1 MNEVLGVNILLD
13 GYQLDFVVWPESSS
27 YQDGFDITKTDL
39 NVLTDPATIGLYEVT
54 ITGELGG
61 YCDDDELLDIYS
73 EWQMTVEYEYDI
85 VILNDQE
92 CNANGDINGDGIA
105 NVIDIVQM
113 VNSILDDSV
122 ELSDYEFCLSDL
134 NAD

>member
-1 MNEVLGVNILLD
+1 
-13 GYQLDFVVWPESSS
+13 
-27 YQDGFDITKTDL
+27 
-39 NVLTDPATIGLYEVT
+39 
-54 ITGELGG
+54 
-61 YCDDDELLDIYS
+61 
-73 EWQMTVEYEYDI
+73 MTVEYEYDI

-134 NAD
+134 NADGLVNVIDIVSLVNLILES